1 MAPYPLSMS
10 VSHCY
15 LWQYFYHPVTTR
27 AATIRHA
34 DAAIS
39 GFSGVSRLVHG
50 SRHYPIFEIIHTVLP
65 ECESDHLSLCR
76 LDYGCAGDKTT
87 F

>member
-34 DAAIS
+34 DAAIFRCAGS
-39 GFSGVSRLVHG
+39 IMGALGIKLLFDARTAPAISAALYLFQAGVVFLC
-50 SRHYPIFEIIHTVLP
+50 FT
-65 ECESDHLSLCR
+65 LSLI
-76 LDYGCAGDKTT
+76 LT
-87 F
+87 